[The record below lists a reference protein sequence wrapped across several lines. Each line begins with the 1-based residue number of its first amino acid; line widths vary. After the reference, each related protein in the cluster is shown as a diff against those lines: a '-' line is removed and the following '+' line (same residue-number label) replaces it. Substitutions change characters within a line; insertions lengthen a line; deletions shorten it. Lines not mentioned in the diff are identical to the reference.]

1 MNTLNSVKQY
11 LNHVSDFHTTQEQQ
25 IITKENNKQYSQ
37 DKLTEIEKEK
47 EKGKGHQKNDLNGND
62 KQGFDTIRKIQ
73 QFQEKGRQSLFYENS
88 STQNRIIPE
97 LQPLTN
103 EKHEMISRYMG
114 ITNSNITE
122 AIIFLSL
129 ADWDFKLALGTQVLS
144 KLNKKRKTNNNQL
157 LRSRSALGNSLELQ
171 NERKRRTLELKS
183 VSCPNVVKNFGL
195 KNTKMYQQ
203 QKRLRR
209 NKTKKHALTLREIC
223 GDSKITMEFMENFL
237 NQKPAPRWN
246 ARLTAF
252 YDYDNTILE
261 GWPKCLRGFNAID
274 ENGNQIRKLVIS
286 KRIFQIYRK
295 CKKSISVK
303 NLQRG
308 LVTFLEKQNFIN
320 VAKYDDPIFLFISYE
335 PVVF

>member
-11 LNHVSDFHTTQEQQ
+11 LNQVSDFHPTQDQQ
-25 IITKENNKQYSQ
+25 SIGNENTNEYAIE
-37 DKLTEIEKEK
+37 TERTK
-47 EKGKGHQKNDLNGND
+47 EKGEGVQKNEPTGNLEEE
-62 KQGFDTIRKIQ
+62 FATTRKIQ

-88 STQNRIIPE
+88 STENRIIPE
-97 LQPLTN
+97 LEPLTN
-103 EKHEMISRYMG
+103 EKHEMINRYMG
-114 ITNSNITE
+114 TTNCNITE
-122 AIIFLSL
+122 SIIFLSL

-144 KLNKKRKTNNNQL
+144 KLNKKRNIDNTQL
-157 LRSRSALGNSLELQ
+157 FRSRSALENSFEMQ

-183 VSCPNVVKNFGL
+183 VSCPNVVKKFGL
-195 KNTKMYQQ
+195 NNTKVYQQ

-209 NKTKKHALTLREIC
+209 NKNKKHALTLREIC
-223 GDSKITMEFMENFL
+223 GDSTITMEFMEKFL

-252 YDYDNTILE
+252 YEYDNTILE
-261 GWPKCLRGFNAID
+261 GWPKCLREFNAID
-274 ENGNQIRKLVIS
+274 ENGNQIRKLIIS